1 MKLLS
6 PLFPSL
12 LLSAS
17 ATFSPS
23 ASNSTLSTSLAVGA
37 SSAFLFAPHA
47 SFARVTSLVGT
58 PAGLVEYEWEELAA
72 FPGLRL
78 ECEVTALPAGS
89 EKADLSE
96 SLGGDSQV
104 VECPGDPLC
113 DRLGETCDADDRA
126 GGRDLSVAQV
136 LMDLIVGVQVEI
148 LGDTTNYCGLFING
162 LINGQS
168 VEPAVNEVDACCS
181 LHDCAKPSGIP
192 NTCAADWEL
201 LQCVRDAAVG
211 DGGGQA
217 QSVIEAVFGE
227 DSWFPCTKVEPVD
240 VLQWKCKWVRKR
252 WWWRWTCNI
261 VHSTIS
267 RSIWKFGQDRYDDVK
282 NEVVGHSCDKAVV
295 AE

>member
-1 MKLLS
+1 MKPLS
-6 PLFPSL
+6 PLFLLL
-12 LLSAS
+12 LLSPSAS
-17 ATFSPS
+17 ASASASPPS
-23 ASNSTLSTSLAVGA
+23 SNSTLSTSLAAGA
-37 SSAFLFAPHA
+37 SSAFLAASHA
-47 SFARVTSLVGT
+47 SFTRVTSLVGT

-78 ECEVTALPAGS
+78 ECEVTPLPAGS
-89 EKADLSE
+89 EGVDLSE
-96 SLGGDSQV
+96 SLGGDAQV

-126 GGRDLSVAQV
+126 GGRDLGVAES
-136 LMDLIVGVQVEI
+136 G
-148 LGDTTNYCGLFING
+148 
-162 LINGQS
+162 
-168 VEPAVNEVDACCS
+168 EPAVNKVDACCS

-192 NTCAADWEL
+192 NSCAADWEL
-201 LQCVRDAAVG
+201 LQCVKDAAVG
-211 DGGGQA
+211 DEGEQA

-267 RSIWKFGQDRYDDVK
+267 RSIWKFGPERYDDVK
-282 NEVVGHSCDKAVV
+282 NEVVGHSCEKAVV